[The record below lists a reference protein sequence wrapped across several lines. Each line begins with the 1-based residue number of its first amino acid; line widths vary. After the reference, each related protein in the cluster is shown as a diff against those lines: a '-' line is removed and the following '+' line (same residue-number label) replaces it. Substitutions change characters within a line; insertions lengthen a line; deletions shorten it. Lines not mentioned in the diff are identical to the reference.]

1 MAFMG
6 NSREPSKWRFLVI
19 GCGSI
24 GKRHIENL
32 RRLGVNEIIGFDTQ
46 SARLAKVAGGYGI
59 ETVAS
64 LEAAW
69 EQRPISGYMTITI
82 LADQGFSRS
91 RCPFPFVRAVFE
103 PRPEAIFWKQV
114 AIFQMS

>member
-1 MAFMG
+1 MG
-6 NSREPSKWRFLVI
+6 NSREPTKWRFLVI

-32 RRLGVNEIIGFDTQ
+32 RRLGVNDIIGFDTQ

-64 LEAAW
+64 SGGGVGAEAGCLPDYRANFAAFGAGA
-69 EQRPISGYMTITI
+69 QRRRARLS
-82 LADQGFSRS
+82 
-91 RCPFPFVRAVFE
+91 FVYRKTV
-103 PRPEAIFWKQV
+103 V
-114 AIFQMS
+114 A